1 MDDYK
6 AAYEPLAD
14 KLVKSGL
21 DFEAIKKDLKSQH
34 IEIPSWDYSNS
45 GTLFTVFPW

>member
-21 DFEAIKKDLKSQH
+21 SIEAIKKGPKVPTYRDTVLGLRQQR
-34 IEIPSWDYSNS
+34 YS
-45 GTLFTVFPW
+45 F

>member
-21 DFEAIKKDLKSQH
+21 DLEAMTPLQKRPDGFHPICTLLKKQ
-34 IEIPSWDYSNS
+34 
-45 GTLFTVFPW
+45 GF